1 MIIKARHHTIVYP
14 FFKFY
19 ALCKIRRHFREVTV
33 SGEFKEKG
41 LPVLLISNHVS
52 WWDGFW
58 VMYLNIKLLHRR
70 FYFMMLE
77 EQLLK
82 FSFFINCGGY
92 SVRKGSRSV
101 IESINYTIELL
112 SDKKN
117 LVMLFPQGSITSMH
131 NQSFHF
137 QKGLERILKAVKE
150 KVQIIF
156 LANLVDYFSSEK
168 PSLFI
173 YLQEYNNLNNNIET
187 IQEDYNLFYSGCVA
201 ENIRKAEL

>member
-1 MIIKARHHTIVYP
+1 
-14 FFKFY
+14 
-19 ALCKIRRHFREVTV
+19 
-33 SGEFKEKG
+33 
-41 LPVLLISNHVS
+41 
-52 WWDGFW
+52 
-58 VMYLNIKLLHRR
+58 MYLNIKLLHRR

-137 QKGLERILKAVKE
+137 QKGLERILKAVNG

-156 LANLVDYFSSEK
+156 LANLVDFFSSEK

-201 ENIRKAEL
+201 ENIRKAELG